1 MIKYISKQTVVLT
14 YKVYDACI
22 IIIICLYYAIVE
34 HASSCKLEDFN
45 SHLHMTIV
53 QVISCFPLQ
62 YHNASQQASV
72 QYDR

>member
-1 MIKYISKQTVVLT
+1 MIKYISKQIVVLSC
-14 YKVYDACI
+14 KVYDAC

-34 HASSCKLEDFN
+34 HASSRKLEDFN
-45 SHLHMTIV
+45 SHVHMTLV